1 MDEKIA
7 SNIINMYIIYIY
19 NAAFGI
25 MTPEIELFGT
35 VCANEPLS
43 FVSIAIYA
51 KNNAKITYF
60 GGSKIAAPDPVD
72 PDPDPVTTT
81 FKSLGPYYI

>member
-43 FVSIAIYA
+43 FVRQ
-51 KNNAKITYF
+51 K
-60 GGSKIAAPDPVD
+60 
-72 PDPDPVTTT
+72 
-81 FKSLGPYYI
+81 